1 MVFYLVGPFMGYG
14 TKMEPLIALGIALV
28 WGIYGGVYFVR
39 ASKASGRTTLV
50 RTQAGA
56 A

>member
-1 MVFYLVGPFMGYG
+1 M
-14 TKMEPLIALGIALV
+14 V

-39 ASKASGRTTLV
+39 TSKVTGRTTLV
-50 RTQAGA
+50 RQQAGA